1 MGFSGI
7 HPTESL
13 ESHERAGT
21 VPINPTSQ
29 PELPPAVGYETNAP
43 CLNADRP

>member
-1 MGFSGI
+1 MLFSGI

-13 ESHERAGT
+13 ESCERAGT

-29 PELPPAVGYETNAP
+29 LELPLPEGYETNAAG
-43 CLNADRP
+43 LNADRP